1 MTVQD
6 YGPVERA
13 TRAELR
19 RLGFRPV
26 SDALAAV
33 AVSLAQE
40 LDDAATDAKGMAAVS
55 AQLRLVMNDA
65 VKAGRKSG
73 AKDKLDELNARRAVR
88 RAAAG

>member
-1 MTVQD
+1 M
-6 YGPVERA
+6 ERA

-33 AVSLAQE
+33 AVTLAKQ
-40 LDDAATDAKGMAAVS
+40 LDVGADAKGAAAVS